1 MHCLAGKPNRAA
13 FHSRPPMRREA
24 ALELVHTYVCYVDAP
39 SDRGGQYFV
48 TFINDFSKK
57 LWAFMLKSKDQV
69 LSVFKEFHAS
79 VERISGQK
87 LKVVQTDN
95 GGEYR
100 GQFVMYGKPQDIELE
115 YKVPKTPEL
124 NGLAKRMNQSIMER
138 LKSMLSHAKL
148 PKSYWVEAMLTTF
161 YLINR
166 SRSVPLKG
174 DVPWRVWTGRSVSYQ
189 QLRVF
194 VGLAHMHVATATLV
208 FVGVGIRRFV
218 VGLVFM
224 L

>member
-1 MHCLAGKPNRAA
+1 M
-13 FHSRPPMRREA
+13 
-24 ALELVHTYVCYVDAP
+24 
-39 SDRGGQYFV
+39 
-48 TFINDFSKK
+48 TFIDDFSKK
-57 LWAFMLKSKDQV
+57 LWAFVLKSKDQV

-166 SRSVPLKG
+166 SHSVPLKG

-208 FVGVGIRRFV
+208 FVGVGILRFV
-218 VGLVFM
+218 VRLVFM